1 MSPPQH
7 DKVIADCNE
16 ALRLDKFYI
25 KALNRR
31 GVAFEG
37 LAQYQ
42 NALSGMSSLMLGAHN
57 SLHTDFTSAT
67 IFDKFQNQ
75 STAAA
80 VERVLKKLST
90 EKAAEIIKSREPR
103 LPSYTFIS
111 AYFAAFRERPLPTLP
126 ENPSQG
132 DQTLILALEALQA
145 ADYAHALSFVNEA
158 FVQNLSTTQGEAEA
172 LNLRGTFKFLMG
184 DVDGAK
190 ADLEE
195 SIKLAP
201 GFTQSLVKIASVHM
215 EQGDPQ
221 KAFQCFED
229 AIKSNP
235 NDADIYYHRGQGEF
249 LFLIA
254 LLWLKSIGSAIHH
267 ERIR

>member
-1 MSPPQH
+1 M
-7 DKVIADCNE
+7 
-16 ALRLDKFYI
+16 
-25 KALNRR
+25 
-31 GVAFEG
+31 
-37 LAQYQ
+37 
-42 NALSGMSSLMLGAHN
+42 
-57 SLHTDFTSAT
+57 
-67 IFDKFQNQ
+67 
-75 STAAA
+75 
-80 VERVLKKLST
+80 ERVLKKLST
-90 EKAAEIIKSREPR
+90 EKAAEIIQSRDPR

-111 AYFAAFRERPLPTLP
+111 AYFAAFRERPVPALP

-132 DQTLILALEALQA
+132 DQTLLLALQALQA
-145 ADYAHALSFVNEA
+145 ADYAHALSFINEA
-158 FVQNLSTTQGEAEA
+158 FEQGVSTTQGQAET

-201 GFTQSLVKIASVHM
+201 EFTQSLVKVASVHM

-235 NDADIYYHRGQGEF
+235 NDPDIYYHRGQGEF
-249 LFLIA
+249 RFLNVLHWLTLFV
-254 LLWLKSIGSAIHH
+254 SAIHH
-267 ERIR
+267 ERV

>member
-31 GVAFEG
+31 GVAYEG
-37 LAQYQ
+37 LGQYQ
-42 NALSGMSSLMLGAHN
+42 NALSGMLPFTLGAHG
-57 SLHTDFTSAT
+57 SCRIDFTSAT

-90 EKAAEIIKSREPR
+90 EQAAEIIKNREPR

-111 AYFAAFRERPLPTLP
+111 AYFAAFRDRPLPTLP

-132 DQTLILALEALQA
+132 DQTLLLALQALQA
-145 ADYAHALSFVNEA
+145 ADYAHALSFINEA
-158 FVQNLSTTQGEAEA
+158 FEQGVSTTQGQAET
-172 LNLRGTFKFLMG
+172 LNLRGTFKFLTG

-190 ADLEE
+190 SDLEE

-229 AIKSNP
+229 AIKSNSDDP
-235 NDADIYYHRGQGEF
+235 DIYYHRGQGMFRF
-249 LFLIA
+249 LNDLP
-254 LLWLKSIGSAIHH
+254 WLTSIGSAIHH
-267 ERIR
+267 ERI